1 VLILRRTH
9 PELPRA
15 FRCPGVPVVPVLAV
29 ASCVFLM
36 VNLAGVTWIAFV
48 VWLALGMTIYFGYSR
63 RRSKLAHGAP
73 SH

>member
-1 VLILRRTH
+1 LRKTH

-36 VNLAGVTWIAFV
+36 ANLQAVTWVAFV
-48 VWLALGMTIYFGYSR
+48 VWLLIGMVIYFGYSR
-63 RRSKLAHGAP
+63 RRSHLAR
-73 SH
+73 